1 MSLSPILSDFL
12 IRFQRTAL
20 KETGRRPMTWLRTP
34 MDAELVLPGCQRP
47 GYVYWQP
54 IAWPELTLGEHA
66 GAFHQSIVE
75 YVSLCQF
82 LEIRFFL
89 PVANAAGPL
98 GFLYRRVFETR
109 KNTVSA
115 PPSRAFAEAAALHRE
130 HPERPLAYCM
140 AVTCDA
146 GEPLLMMLRAE
157 DGQAFIMRGPEDAHP
172 LYLNA
177 GLDRLLPKLP
187 FVYDL

>member
-34 MDAELVLPGCQRP
+34 MDTDLVLPGCQRP
-47 GYVYWQP
+47 GYAFWQP
-54 IAWPELTLGEHA
+54 IAWPKPMLGEHA
-66 GAFHQSIVE
+66 AAFHQSIVE

-82 LEIRFFL
+82 LEIRFLL

-115 PPSRAFAEAAALHRE
+115 PPSRAFAEAAALRRE

-157 DGQAFIMRGPEDAHP
+157 DGQAFIMRGPEDARP

-187 FVYDL
+187 FVYDV